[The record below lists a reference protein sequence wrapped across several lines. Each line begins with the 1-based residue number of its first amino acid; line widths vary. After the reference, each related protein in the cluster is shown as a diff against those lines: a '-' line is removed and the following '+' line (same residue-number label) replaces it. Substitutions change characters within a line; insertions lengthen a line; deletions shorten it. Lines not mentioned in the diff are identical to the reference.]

1 MGHRRFYE
9 CIGRLLSG
17 HSHLRHGARMNT
29 HDIIGRDTDEA
40 FAMPELSDHC
50 IDAAN
55 RTAKLFDAH
64 YPGWQL
70 YSRIVRGDT
79 VYDRQLAAWAIAM
92 ARRYTRTRKVNGQAV
107 VAPRGRR
114 NDWIAQAGVDALEF
128 IVMGRHSE
136 IAYDVHLRLG
146 IHPATYARIRGELT
160 AVMAEG
166 IRGYIVE
173 LHYQYHHVL
182 RETRAVA

>member
-1 MGHRRFYE
+1 MT
-9 CIGRLLSG
+9 
-17 HSHLRHGARMNT
+17 T
-29 HDIIGRDTDEA
+29 HDILGRDTDEA

-92 ARRYTRTRKVNGQAV
+92 ARQHTRTRKTNGQAV
-107 VAPRGRR
+107 VAPRGRG
-114 NDWIAQAGVDALEF
+114 DWVAQAGIDALEF
-128 IVMGRHSE
+128 V
-136 IAYDVHLRLG
+136 IAGKYTEAAYITAKRLNVW
-146 IHPATYARIRGELT
+146 HTKYKRIRGEV
-160 AVMAEG
+160 AAQMVIGFRNYRSE
-166 IRGYIVE
+166 I
-173 LHYQYHHVL
+173 HYQHATVL
-182 RETRAVA
+182 RESRMVA